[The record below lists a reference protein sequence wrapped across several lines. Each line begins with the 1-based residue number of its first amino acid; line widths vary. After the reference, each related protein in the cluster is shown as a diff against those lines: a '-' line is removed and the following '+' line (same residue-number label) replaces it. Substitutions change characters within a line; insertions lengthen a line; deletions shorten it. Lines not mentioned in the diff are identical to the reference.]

1 MKNFSKI
8 INTCQFSK
16 KKDLKKILSLGF
28 LPGVNQMFKIDS
40 NKNSELFFPTN
51 LVFSPSSQLFQID
64 NIVDKKILFPKSYP
78 YTSSTTKI
86 LRENFE
92 DLYNETYDLL
102 KLEKKDLVV
111 DIGSNDG
118 NLLKRFKDCRVLGV
132 TPEKIGY
139 KAIKDGIPTIINYFD
154 KRVVNQIIKKHGK
167 AKVITATNVFAHI
180 DKIDE
185 LVKNILKLMKPDG
198 VFVNESHY
206 FLSLVETLQY
216 DTIYHEHLRYYT
228 VTSLKNIFNKHG
240 LKIIKVKNI
249 KTHGGSIRVYATKN
263 KNLIAHK
270 SVSIALKKEKKY
282 LSKKNLEL
290 FKTKVLKSKIV
301 LLEKIKKIKFKNQK
315 IFAVGAPSRA
325 TTLVNYVGINEE
337 MVDYICEIKGSHKI
351 GHYLPGTR
359 IPIMPEEIIFKKKPQ
374 YLLLLSW
381 HISKE
386 LIKNL
391 KKKGYKGK
399 FIIPLPHPRI
409 TN

>member
-118 NLLKRFKDCRVLGV
+118 NLLKRFKDCKVLGV

-198 VFVNESHY
+198 VFVSESHY

-228 VTSLKNIFNKHG
+228 VTSLKNIFNKYG

-249 KTHGGSIRVYATKN
+249 KTHGGSIRVYVTKN
-263 KNLIAHK
+263 KAFEVHK
-270 SVSIALKKEKKY
+270 SVKIALKKRKKI
-282 LSKKNLEL
+282 
-290 FKTKVLKSKIV
+290 F
-301 LLEKIKKIKFKNQK
+301 IKKKF
-315 IFAVGAPSRA
+315 
-325 TTLVNYVGINEE
+325 E
-337 MVDYICEIKGSHKI
+337 
-351 GHYLPGTR
+351 
-359 IPIMPEEIIFKKKPQ
+359 PI
-374 YLLLLSW
+374 
-381 HISKE
+381 
-386 LIKNL
+386 
-391 KKKGYKGK
+391 
-399 FIIPLPHPRI
+399 
-409 TN
+409 